1 MRCGDPPRQKGTV
14 CPAMPQEYLAE
25 RSADGP
31 LRDLLDRMIAELGYG
46 PEERNEAHRRLETNG
61 IWAAARFART
71 LTEKTAVH
79 EGCMPCDHYCTT
91 RDSLGSVEPRHAEYD
106 EYPPC
111 FVGDDSRHLDQLD
124 VQEIPKHPDL
134 AGANAFVR
142 NGQVKLV
149 GLADGQTVVAKRG
162 MADAT
167 SRLNVEIGNGRKLKC
182 LIRSANPD
190 RSTPGRRVTVEV
202 ITPFRILGMP
212 DDGVIYA
219 LSEYVGS
226 QNLEDALLFSSG
238 DQRRTC
244 IADYVEILSTLLD
257 LHVLWND
264 LSPRNILIRDAKEG
278 RYALI
283 DFEKT
288 SFSPRPLSA
297 RERTSFIRGNCVSEE
312 LAIFVTAEELTE
324 HLGSRF
330 DFSNWDF
337 SSKCDVPFHP
347 RSDVV
352 DLIHSLDL
360 PLEQGTYNKVDELLI
375 RVRSMQRQPDG
386 RRFHPGRITTR
397 LQHVLTSY
405 PNDAPRSY
413 DLRVNEILLSA
424 PDMRSLSSCSK
435 TLSDLVTDLE
445 VKAFAQDV
453 ETFILTGTT
462 NRNSLDESALTRT
475 LGAIDAL
482 WHPLDRDQLRAKIV
496 EHRNG

>member
-1 MRCGDPPRQKGTV
+1 
-14 CPAMPQEYLAE
+14 MPQEYLAE
-25 RSADGP
+25 RSANGP

-46 PEERNEAHRRLETNG
+46 SEERDEAHHRLKTNG

-71 LTEKTAVH
+71 VAEKTAVR
-79 EGCMPCDHYCTT
+79 EGLMLCDHDRTT
-91 RDSLGSVEPRHAEYD
+91 RASLSPVGSRHAEYD

-111 FVGDDSRHLDQLD
+111 FVGHDSRYLDQLD
-124 VQEIPKHPDL
+124 AQEIPKHPDL

-149 GLADGQTVVAKRG
+149 GLADGRAVVAKRG
-162 MADAT
+162 TADAA
-167 SRLNVEIGNGRKLKC
+167 SRLNVEIGNGRKLKR
-182 LIRSANPD
+182 LICSANPSG
-190 RSTPGRRVTVEV
+190 RAPRRRVMIEV
-202 ITPFRILGMP
+202 ATPFRILGMP
-212 DDGVIYA
+212 DCGVIYA
-219 LSEYVGS
+219 LSEYVSG

-238 DQRRTC
+238 EERRTY
-244 IADYVEILSTLLD
+244 ITDYVEIMSTLLD

-278 RYALI
+278 CYALI

-312 LAIFVTAEELTE
+312 LAIFVTADELTE

-330 DFSNWDF
+330 DFPSWDF

-352 DLIHSLDL
+352 DLIGSLDL
-360 PLEQGTYNKVDELLI
+360 PLEQGIYNKVDELLI
-375 RVRSMQRQPDG
+375 RVRGMQCLPDG
-386 RRFHPGRITTR
+386 RRFHPGRSTTR
-397 LQHVLTSY
+397 LQHLLTSY
-405 PNDAPRSY
+405 PNDAPRNY

-424 PDMRSLSSCSK
+424 PDIRSLSSCSE
-435 TLSDLVTDLE
+435 TLSDLVADLE
-445 VKAFAQDV
+445 VKAFAQDI

-462 NRNSLDESALTRT
+462 NRNSLEENALTRT
-475 LGAIDAL
+475 LDAINAL
-482 WHPLDRDQLRAKIV
+482 WLTLDRDQLRAKIV
-496 EHRNG
+496 EHRNA